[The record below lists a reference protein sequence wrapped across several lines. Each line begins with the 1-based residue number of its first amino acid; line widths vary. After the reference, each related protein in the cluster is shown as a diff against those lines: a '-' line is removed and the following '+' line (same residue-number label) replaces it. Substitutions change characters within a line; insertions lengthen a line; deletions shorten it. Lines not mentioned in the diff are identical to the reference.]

1 MGTVEAFPVRVAPA
15 DPPRVDARTLAECR
29 AAVALAE
36 LAGEPLEAMSADR
49 FADYRRRAVVAMLL
63 GQPDG
68 RRLCAYLLD
77 HALGREC
84 RYLAE
89 LEHHL
94 TEAIDALAGF
104 DDDAVRQH
112 AAALDQAAVQDA
124 R

>member
-15 DPPRVDARTLAECR
+15 DPPRVDARHLAECR

-36 LAGEPLEAMSADR
+36 LAGEPLEGMSADR
-49 FADYRRRAVVAMLL
+49 FADYRRRAVFAMLL

-84 RYLAE
+84 RYLAQ

-94 TEAIDALAGF
+94 AEAIDALAGF
-104 DDDAVRQH
+104 DADAIQAH
-112 AAALDQAAVQDA
+112 AAAVDRAAVEGA